1 MNSLDTKPADSLP
14 TSVRVWDLPTRIFH
28 WALALC
34 VIGLLVT
41 GLRGGNAMIWHMRL
55 GYVVFAL
62 LLFRVVWGFAGGYWS
77 RFSQFLYSPTTIWS
91 YVRGRSQPAHEVGH
105 NPLGSL
111 SVWALLTILFVQVA
125 SGLVSDDEIATQG
138 PLSRFVS
145 SAASLSATAY
155 HKQWGKWIIIT
166 LLVLHIAAILF
177 YLLKKKENLIRP
189 MFSGD
194 KSLAEGFGPVEAS
207 RDRGSDRAKAALV
220 ALVIVSALA
229 YGFQRLG

>member
-1 MNSLDTKPADSLP
+1 MDSLDTKPSDSLS

-34 VIGLLVT
+34 VMGLLVT

-55 GYVVFAL
+55 GYAVLAL

-91 YVRGRSQPAHEVGH
+91 YVRGRSHLAHEIGH

-111 SVWALLTILFVQVA
+111 SVWALLIILSVQVA

-166 LLVLHIAAILF
+166 LVVLHIAAILF
-177 YLLKKKENLIRP
+177 YLIKKKENLIRP
-189 MFSGD
+189 MLLGD
-194 KSLAEGFGPVEAS
+194 KSLSERFGLIEPT
-207 RDRGSDRAKAALV
+207 RDRGADRAKAAV
-220 ALVIVSALA
+220 FALAIASALA